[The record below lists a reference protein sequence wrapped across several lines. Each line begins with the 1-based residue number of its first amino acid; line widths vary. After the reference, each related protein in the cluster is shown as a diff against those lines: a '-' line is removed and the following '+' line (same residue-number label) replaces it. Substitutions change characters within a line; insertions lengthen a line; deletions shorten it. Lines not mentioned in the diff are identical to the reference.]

1 MAQRSVQ
8 FFHLVDEDG
17 YYFPNELPTER
28 ILEYV
33 EDLNDEQAYWYSR
46 TARMELL
53 GDVYWTSDRD
63 KTPMLILNRITRDV
77 RLRLERQ
84 RTFRDFKLDEG
95 ENLADPAFVAFFPRN
110 VVGIMRA
117 GAAPGAARL
126 AEYVN
131 KVVPFPKPV
140 RVDPLRMPDTVQ
152 QLQQESELITAFEFR
167 MPGSVGQLERSGTPP
182 FVRDVLED
190 TLRGVGTPK
199 SVAVRVVLDPRGN
212 VQEQSD
218 RLLSTASALMSGP
231 GGDLVEVAKVNYRR
245 SDDGGADELDLLKQC
260 RHDRRGRRG
269 RGDGARLRGHSV
281 TGPHDRARA
290 AATRHRP
297 RARRAAVS

>member
-17 YYFPNELPTER
+17 YDFPNELPTER

-33 EDLNDEQAYWYSR
+33 EDLSDEQAYWYSR

-63 KTPMLILNRITRDV
+63 KTPMLILNRISRDV

-84 RTFRDFKLDEG
+84 RTFRDFRLDEG
-95 ENLADPAFVAFFPRN
+95 ETLADPAFVAFFRRN
-110 VVGIMRA
+110 VVGIMRS

-167 MPGSVGQLERSGTPP
+167 MPGSVGQVERSGTPP

-218 RLLSTASALMSGP
+218 RLLSTATALMSGP
-231 GGDLVEVAKVNYRR
+231 GGDWSRWPR
-245 SDDGGADELDLLKQC
+245 STTGA
-260 RHDRRGRRG
+260 
-269 RGDGARLRGHSV
+269 AM
-281 TGPHDRARA
+281 T
-290 AATRHRP
+290 
-297 RARRAAVS
+297 AVRTSWTCSSSGSP